1 MYQFEVSVCD
11 VRAGNCQKDFVDAQE
26 GAATA
31 TFDGEDTLSLCLRVP
46 CDDLIKQ
53 VYRSLPSLK

>member
-31 TFDGEDTLSLCLRVP
+31 TFDGEDTLSVP
-46 CDDLIKQ
+46 CDDLINQ

>member
-26 GAATA
+26 GVATA
-31 TFDGEDTLSLCLRVP
+31 IFDGKDTLRVP
-46 CDDLIKQ
+46 CD
-53 VYRSLPSLK
+53 VMT

>member
-31 TFDGEDTLSLCLRVP
+31 TFDGEDTLRVP